1 MGSENDRR
9 VLLAIALIMVVYYV
23 WVAFINPPPPAVA
36 PPEPVAEQAAE
47 QGAAPLGDPLS
58 ASPSVGVALPAV
70 ESQAVPARAEPY
82 QGQSFRGVI
91 SSAGGTIGG
100 VQLDDYVTSPT
111 TTAWWTWA
119 IARLSGGT
127 GESWS
132 AYKGGGDPREV
143 LDLQGA
149 IGLAGVGP
157 IGGDGGYLLE
167 GSGVRW
173 TATRTDASGLIIRK
187 RIAPGETPHTLEVE
201 VEFDN
206 RAGPAVDQ
214 LWVGVVDEMSG
225 TAGRFDNASRPQ
237 AYVDDSIEHLLD
249 LSDVAAGEEERFD
262 GPVSWFGVGDR
273 YFMSA
278 LALKD
283 PLTAS
288 VVFDLLPDGR
298 GGAFLV
304 DGQGLEA
311 GATRS
316 YRFVA
321 WMGPKDLDLLQRV
334 GYQLDE
340 AVEFGF
346 FGFFS
351 RMLLFLLKVAQKGV
365 VNWGLAILALT
376 LLVKAVFY
384 PLTQK
389 AFVSSKRMQAIQPL
403 MKEIQ
408 EKYKDN
414 KELAS
419 VETMKL
425 FKDQGVNPMGGCL
438 PSLVQMPVWFALYGV
453 MLNSV
458 ELYNSKFLYLN
469 DLTAADPYGLLP
481 VIYAVL
487 IFLQQQMM
495 PMTGLDPAQQKM
507 MKMLPIVFAA
517 FMFTFPSG
525 LVLYFCAN
533 ILLTILQQWLI
544 NRTFAS
550 TPQTQVAAP

>member
-36 PPEPVAEQAAE
+36 PAGPVAEQGAEPVERPVAAN
-47 QGAAPLGDPLS
+47 PS
-58 ASPSVGVALPAV
+58 AGVLPEAV
-70 ESQAVPARAEPY
+70 QSQAVPPRAEPY
-82 QGQSFRGVI
+82 QGISFRGVI
-91 SSAGGTIGG
+91 SSAGGTIGA

-127 GESWS
+127 SEGWK
-132 AYKGGGDPREV
+132 AYQGGGEPRQV
-143 LDLQGA
+143 LDPQGSV
-149 IGLAGVGP
+149 GLAGVGP
-157 IGGDGGYLLE
+157 IGSDGGYLLE
-167 GSGVRW
+167 GGGDRW
-173 TATRTDASGLIIRK
+173 TTTRVDASGLIIRK
-187 RIAPGETPHTLEVE
+187 RISPGETPHTLQVE

-206 RAGPAVDQ
+206 SAGPAVDQ
-214 LWVGVVDEMSG
+214 VWVGVVDEMSG
-225 TAGRFDNASRPQ
+225 AAGRFDNASRPQ
-237 AYVDDSIEHLLD
+237 AYVDESIEHLLD
-249 LSDVAAGEEERFD
+249 LSDVAGGEAERFD

-278 LALKD
+278 LALQD
-283 PLTAS
+283 PLIAS

-304 DGQGLEA
+304 DGQGLDA
-311 GATRS
+311 GARRS

-321 WMGPKDLDLLQRV
+321 WMGPKDLDLLQKV

-389 AFVSSKRMQAIQPL
+389 AFTSSKRMQAIQPM
-403 MKEIQ
+403 MKAIQ

-487 IFLQQQMM
+487 IFIQQQMM

-507 MKMLPIVFAA
+507 MKLLPIVFAA

-544 NRTFAS
+544 NRTFDS
-550 TPQTQVAAP
+550 QPQTQAAAT

>member
-1 MGSENDRR
+1 MGNENDRR

-23 WVAFINPPPPAVA
+23 WVVFINPPPPAVA
-36 PPEPVAEQAAE
+36 PEEPVAEQTAE
-47 QGAAPLGDPLS
+47 PVAG
-58 ASPSVGVALPAV
+58 PSVGTPAV
-70 ESQAVPARAEPY
+70 GVAPAVVEAQPVVQRREPY
-82 QGQSFRGVI
+82 VGQSFRGVL
-91 SSAGGTIGG
+91 SSAGGAIGDIT
-100 VQLDDYVTSPT
+100 LEDYATSPI
-111 TTAWWTWA
+111 TTAWWTWLV
-119 IARLSGGT
+119 ARVSGRTQDG
-127 GESWS
+127 WS
-132 AYKGGGDPREV
+132 AYQGGGDPRRV
-143 LDLQGA
+143 LAAEGA
-149 IGLAGVGP
+149 VGLAGVGP
-157 IGGDGGYLLE
+157 IGADGNYALE
-167 GSGVRW
+167 GSGDRW
-173 TATRTDASGLIIRK
+173 TATRVDTSGLIIRK
-187 RIAPGETPHTLEVE
+187 RVEPGELPHTLNV
-201 VEFDN
+201 VIEFDN
-206 RAGPAVDQ
+206 SAGPAVDQ
-214 LWVGVVDEMSG
+214 LWVGVVDPM
-225 TAGRFDNASRPQ
+225 AGEASQFESASRPQ

-249 LSDVAAGEEERFD
+249 LGDIDGAQVEQFD

-273 YFMSA
+273 YFMTA
-278 LALKD
+278 LALTE

-304 DGQGLEA
+304 DDQGLDA
-311 GATRS
+311 GARRS
-316 YRFVA
+316 YSFVA
-321 WMGPKDLDLLQRV
+321 WAGPKDLDMLQRV
-334 GYQLDE
+334 GHQLDE

-389 AFVSSKRMQAIQPL
+389 AFVSSKRMQAIQPM

-425 FKDQGVNPMGGCL
+425 FKDQGVNPLGGCL

-458 ELYNSKFLYLN
+458 ELYNSTFLYLD
-469 DLTAADPYGLLP
+469 DLTAADPYGVLP
-481 VIYAVL
+481 VLYAVL
-487 IFLQQQMM
+487 IFIQQQMM

-507 MKMLPIVFAA
+507 MKLLPIVFAA
-517 FMFTFPSG
+517 FMFAFPSG

-544 NRTFAS
+544 NRTFDS
-550 TPQTQVAAP
+550 QPLTQAATR